1 MFIPKPHVLAQTPH
15 TDVYAHLWSNL
26 DDSSWVARDLAQ
38 VAHSI
43 AGMHVVGQIGQVGI
57 NLTIVIF
64 SLLFVF
70 VDGQYRG
77 LEDDTWPYSDIEE

>member
-1 MFIPKPHVLAQTPH
+1 
-15 TDVYAHLWSNL
+15 
-26 DDSSWVARDLAQ
+26 
-38 VAHSI
+38 
-43 AGMHVVGQIGQVGI
+43 MHVVGQIGQVGI